1 MIHLKLSSDL
11 SRQYFVNADDTVAQ
25 RVNDLYW
32 LFFLMNFCRLMA
44 LLKVY
49 SFLIPI
55 LFLCID
61 CCCEG

>member
-11 SRQYFVNADDTVAQ
+11 SRQYFVNVDDTVAQ

-44 LLKVY
+44 LLKCK
-49 SFLIPI
+49 
-55 LFLCID
+55 CIVF
-61 CCCEG
+61 